1 MESAPTDSPTAA
13 RADRIAPPGRR
24 RSALDTSPWIP
35 GRRGITIG
43 MVGLIGLSAFE
54 ALAVTT
60 AMPVVVNA
68 LGGLDLYAMAFAAP
82 AAASVVGVVAAGGWA
97 DRRGPTPPL
106 LAGIAA
112 FVGGLIIAGTASSM
126 ATVVAGRAVQGL
138 GGGALVLALYV
149 VVGHTYP
156 QSVQP
161 RVFAAFAAAWVVPS
175 LVGPAV
181 AGWLAES
188 VGWRWVF
195 LAIPILAVPA
205 LSTLRPVLTGH
216 TRAPAPVGRGGG
228 VGGKRLLRGVGA
240 GVAAL
245 ALHWGGQ
252 QDTAIALVTGVVGL
266 TLLAVTVPG
275 LLPAG
280 TLRLARGL
288 PSVIALRGLFG
299 AAFFGAEV
307 YLPLLLTSERGVR
320 PAHAGLALTVASIAW
335 AFGSWLRGRS
345 EARWDDGRVF
355 RVGAAALALGIGAVA
370 LAVVP
375 AVPVVAT
382 ILGWGLA
389 GFGMGLV
396 YPTTSL
402 LTLRLSPPERFGVNS
417 AALQVNEAI
426 CIAVA
431 LAAAG
436 PVFAALVADSPRTAF
451 LTVLAL
457 PVLLALVAGW
467 AGPRVHP
474 PAEARPGAPEAPR
487 RP

>member
-1 MESAPTDSPTAA
+1 MANAPTDPPAA
-13 RADRIAPPGRR
+13 APLDQVTPPGRR
-24 RSALDTSPWIP
+24 GSALDTSPWTP
-35 GRRGITIG
+35 GRRGITVG

-60 AMPVVVNA
+60 AMPVVVKA

-112 FVGGLIIAGTASSM
+112 FVGGLIIAGTATSM

-205 LSTLRPVLTGH
+205 LATLRPVLTGH
-216 TRAPAPVGRGGG
+216 TRAPAPVAGGG
-228 VGGKRLLRGVGA
+228 ADRGRLLRGAGA

-252 QDTAIALVTGVVGL
+252 QDTVVALATGVVGL

-320 PAHAGLALTVASIAW
+320 PAHAGLALTVAAIAW

-345 EARWDDGRVF
+345 EGRWDDGRVF
-355 RVGAAALALGIGAVA
+355 RVAAAALAVGIGAVA
-370 LAVVP
+370 LAAWP

-382 ILGWGLA
+382 VLGWGLA
-389 GFGMGLV
+389 GFGMGLA

-436 PVFAALVADSPRTAF
+436 PVFAALVDDSPRTAF

-474 PAEARPGAPEAPR
+474 LATARPGAPEAPHQ
-487 RP
+487 P

>member
-1 MESAPTDSPTAA
+1 
-13 RADRIAPPGRR
+13 
-24 RSALDTSPWIP
+24 
-35 GRRGITIG
+35 

-205 LSTLRPVLTGH
+205 LATLRPVLTEH
-216 TRAPAPVGRGGG
+216 TH
-228 VGGKRLLRGVGA
+228 
-240 GVAAL
+240 AL
-245 ALHWGGQ
+245 A
-252 QDTAIALVTGVVGL
+252 TGVVGL

-275 LLPAG
+275 LLPAD

-345 EARWDDGRVF
+345 EGRWDDGRVF
-355 RVGAAALALGIGAVA
+355 RVGAGALAVGIGAVA
-370 LAVVP
+370 LAVWP
-375 AVPVVAT
+375 AVPVAAT
-382 ILGWGLA
+382 ILGWGVA
-389 GFGMGLV
+389 GFGMGLA

-436 PVFAALVADSPRTAF
+436 PVFAALVDDRPRTAF

-467 AGPRVHP
+467 AGPRVLP